1 VQHRLKISLI
11 GLGVVGIGIAIY
23 LAWGD
28 MVNTM
33 ALTYGDAA
41 TNELVLWELT
51 AAATIIFAL
60 SLFWLRFRGI
70 TCLSGLLG
78 FISMGGYAL
87 LVGTGLSPLIGGY
100 LLYLGV
106 GCGLKC
112 YANKV

>member
-1 VQHRLKISLI
+1 MQRALKMSLI
-11 GLGVVGIGIAIY
+11 ILGIIGIVIAGC

-28 MVNTM
+28 MVNNMT
-33 ALTYGDAA
+33 LTYGDAA
-41 TNELVLWELT
+41 TNEIVLWELT
-51 AAATIIFAL
+51 SAATVIFAI
-60 SLFWLRFRGI
+60 SLFWIRFRGI

-78 FISMGGYAL
+78 VVSMSGYAL
-87 LVGTGLSPLIGGY
+87 LVGVGLSPMISGY